1 MKTKTIILLGAVA
14 LVTLSFTFATVK
26 KEDAKNP
33 ATEVAA
39 RQQSMSSEPIGGFA
53 AETLVK

>member
-1 MKTKTIILLGAVA
+1 MKTKTIILLGCVA

-26 KEDAKNP
+26 KDEPKHSAGSVTAHQP
-33 ATEVAA
+33 ST
-39 RQQSMSSEPIGGFA
+39 SSEPLGGFA